1 MQNSAIALR
10 ASIGIALATLIAAP
24 LAGCSGTSSALPA
37 APPSLAASSTAASTS
52 STAATALGS
61 IGSQLELDAHK
72 KKKTPKLLFVS
83 DNENNS
89 ISVFNLATKTKN
101 PPVMR
106 TITNGIRTPNG
117 ITTDQKGNLYV
128 ANYQNN
134 TITVYTPNGSS
145 PVRTISSGLNGPWDV
160 KVDGF
165 GNVYVANIPVFGSTP
180 DFISEYPAGSS
191 SPSYTWTVP
200 QPNMT
205 ISGFALLNPL
215 QQGQT
220 SIYALVYSLNA
231 SSFATGG
238 LITCYPGQQTCTQ
251 LGGYTFGQTGGIAV
265 ANSPNANPFKFLT
278 VDQYVPGVDIF
289 TLGQSESQL
298 VTGGTP
304 EFITLNS
311 AGNQLFVADRFYGR
325 VVEYSFPG
333 GQQLNTFTPGGGDS
347 QIYGVA
353 TDPAGNYH

>member
-1 MQNSAIALR
+1 MHNRALALR
-10 ASIGIALATLIAAP
+10 AGIGISLASIVASP
-24 LAGCSGTSSALPA
+24 LAGCSGASSALPV
-37 APPSLAASSTAASTS
+37 PPVSSVPAVASSAAGKMTAPN
-52 STAATALGS
+52 ALGS
-61 IGSQLELDAHK
+61 MGAQNEVESDK
-72 KKKTPKLLFVS
+72 KKSKLLFVS
-83 DNENNS
+83 DNENNR
-89 ISVFNLATKTKN
+89 IVVFNTATKQQN

-106 TITNGIRTPNG
+106 TITSGIHGPNG
-117 ITTDQKGNLYV
+117 IAVDKAGNLYV
-128 ANYQNN
+128 ANFLTN
-134 TITVYTPNGSS
+134 TVTIYAPNAATPKTTLSTS
-145 PVRTISSGLNGPWDV
+145 LNGPWDV

-304 EFITLNS
+304 EFITFNS